1 MQYQSEVIVLQD
13 ADASGNDYAARLSA
27 QGFRVH
33 ACCSVSALA
42 RLRHGCDI
50 RGVLVVGDAQPVGH
64 VVGRI
69 RALNTTMP
77 VVVVRAGAD
86 VALRVQALQAGADA
100 CYASDVAAVELA
112 AALRAASRLR
122 VAAPFE
128 FTPITQHD
136 PAAHDQAERDPT
148 SHVQPEH
155 DATEHVQAK
164 HDATEHDPT
173 AHGATE
179 LDPTSHDATAHAPKA
194 FDWTSVLHRGAVVDN
209 PRGWRLMDG
218 GCTLV
223 SPVDERLRLT
233 ASERVL
239 MQQLIGRVGR
249 PLHRDDLAEAG
260 WPSHAGMGANKPRSV
275 DVLISRLRRK
285 AERQGMALPLMAV
298 RRWGYMFLG
307 DVAAPPMR
315 DS

>member
-50 RGVLVVGDAQPVGH
+50 RGVLVVGDAQPVGP

-136 PAAHDQAERDPT
+136 PAAHDKAELDPT
-148 SHVQPEH
+148 LH
-155 DATEHVQAK
+155 DPTAHDPMA

-173 AHGATE
+173 SHHAA
-179 LDPTSHDATAHAPKA
+179 PHDATAHDPKA
-194 FDWTSVLHRGAVVDN
+194 LDWTSVLHRGAVVDN

-307 DVAAPPMR
+307 DAAAPPMR

>member
-33 ACCSVSALA
+33 ACCNVSALA

-136 PAAHDQAERDPT
+136 PAERDQAEHDQASHDPT
-148 SHVQPEH
+148 LH
-155 DATEHVQAK
+155 DQAK

-173 AHGATE
+173 
-179 LDPTSHDATAHAPKA
+179 SHDATAHDPTAHNETPCDPKA
-194 FDWTSVLHRGAVVDN
+194 LDWTSVLHRGAVVDN

>member
-33 ACCSVSALA
+33 ACCNVSALA

-69 RALNTTMP
+69 RALDTTMP
-77 VVVVRAGAD
+77 VVVVRAGDD

-148 SHVQPEH
+148 AH
-155 DATEHVQAK
+155 DATPREPRA
-164 HDATEHDPT
+164 
-173 AHGATE
+173 
-179 LDPTSHDATAHAPKA
+179 L
-194 FDWTSVLHRGAVVDN
+194 DWTSVLHRGAVVDN

>member
-13 ADASGNDYAARLSA
+13 VDASGSDYAARLSA

-33 ACCSVSALA
+33 ACCNVSALA

-77 VVVVRAGAD
+77 IVVVRAGAD

-128 FTPITQHD
+128 LMPIMQHD
-136 PAAHDQAERDPT
+136 PAGHDKADYDQTD
-148 SHVQPEH
+148 
-155 DATEHVQAK
+155 HVQAE
-164 HDATEHDPT
+164 HDRTARDPT
-173 AHGATE
+173 AHHATPR
-179 LDPTSHDATAHAPKA
+179 DPKA

-218 GCTLV
+218 
-223 SPVDERLRLT
+223 
-233 ASERVL
+233 
-239 MQQLIGRVGR
+239 
-249 PLHRDDLAEAG
+249 
-260 WPSHAGMGANKPRSV
+260 
-275 DVLISRLRRK
+275 
-285 AERQGMALPLMAV
+285 
-298 RRWGYMFLG
+298 
-307 DVAAPPMR
+307 
-315 DS
+315 